1 MAKTTKGAAK
11 APIFKCRFCDK
22 EFKRE
27 STLITH
33 VCIKRDRYNDRESRP
48 MREAYR
54 LYMMFM
60 EAHRLAM
67 KKSEEPL
74 MQFIKSRYFN
84 DFFDFGQYILSHDI
98 LNKEQFIKYILTSGK
113 PVFEWK
119 SHKVLEEWVIKC
131 IREEHPRRAIERSIN
146 ALVEWGNVTDND
158 WVDFFDNVSTERA
171 IMWLETGKISPWLI
185 YIADPASGNKLLN
198 RFGDSDLDYLV
209 RFIDPT
215 YFKILQIRYSD
226 EVNEIRS
233 LLTEAGL

>member
-1 MAKTTKGAAK
+1 MAKTIKGAAK

-27 STLITH
+27 GTLITH
-33 VCIKRDRYNDRESRP
+33 NCIKRDRYNDRESRP

-113 PVFEWK
+113 PVFEWQ
-119 SHKVLEEWVIKC
+119 SPKVHEEWVIKC

-158 WVDFFDNVSTERA
+158 WVDFFENVSTERA
-171 IMWLETGKISPWLI
+171 IMWFESGKVSPWLI
-185 YIADPASGNKLLN
+185 YIAEPASGNKLLN
-198 RFGDSDLDYLV
+198 RFGDSELDYLV

-215 YFKILQIRYSD
+215 YFKILQIRYKD
-226 EVNEIRS
+226 EVQEIRS